1 MTANDLATAGFI
13 DERFRYIIA
22 LLQQPGAGT
31 ASGSAA
37 PGEVVLYSVQK
48 LAAVLD
54 VHPETV
60 RAWVRTGK
68 RGRSGQTIKLQAFRF
83 TAEPRIPWPA
93 LLAYE
98 RGEDFDLSTLP
109 APTQLPPEAQAP
121 PPKLD
126 TPAAAEP
133 NALRVA

>member
-1 MTANDLATAGFI
+1 MTVNDLATAGFI
-13 DERFRYIIA
+13 DQWMRAVVARLDQLA
-22 LLQQPGAGT
+22 PAPAGAG
-31 ASGSAA
+31 

-60 RAWVRTGK
+60 RAWLRTGK

-98 RGEDFDLSTLP
+98 RGEDFDLAGLP
-109 APTQLPPEAQAP
+109 APTVLPPGAEAVAAP
-121 PPKLD
+121 PRPQ
-126 TPAAAEP
+126 PVGEVP
-133 NALRVA
+133 PLRVAS

>member
-1 MTANDLATAGFI
+1 MTVADLATAGFI
-13 DERFRYIIA
+13 DQWMRTVVARLDQLVPA
-22 LLQQPGAGT
+22 PA
-31 ASGSAA
+31 AA
-37 PGEVVLYSVQK
+37 PGEVVLYSIQK

-68 RGRSGQTIKLQAFRF
+68 RGRDGQLIKLQAYRF

-98 RGEDFDLSTLP
+98 RGEDFDLATLP
-109 APTQLPPEAQAP
+109 APTAAPPEAVAPLPAP
-121 PPKLD
+121 PGRVGEVP
-126 TPAAAEP
+126 P
-133 NALRVA
+133 LRVAS

>member
-1 MTANDLATAGFI
+1 MTVNDLATAGFI
-13 DERFRYIIA
+13 DQWMRAVVAR
-22 LLQQPGAGT
+22 LDHLVP
-31 ASGSAA
+31 ASAAVA

-98 RGEDFDLSTLP
+98 RGEDFDLASLP
-109 APTQLPPEAQAP
+109 VSLPSSDAGCLG
-121 PPKLD
+121 KY
-126 TPAAAEP
+126 
-133 NALRVA
+133 

>member
-1 MTANDLATAGFI
+1 MTVNDLATAGFI
-13 DERFRYIIA
+13 DQWMRAVVAR
-22 LLQQPGAGT
+22 LDQLVP
-31 ASGSAA
+31 ASTGVA

-98 RGEDFDLSTLP
+98 RGEAFDLATLP
-109 APTQLPPEAQAP
+109 APLLLPPKELEPAP
-121 PPKLD
+121 LPPL
-126 TPAAAEP
+126 TPPGKPAV
-133 NALRVA
+133 LRVA

>member
-1 MTANDLATAGFI
+1 MTVNDLATAGFI
-13 DERFRYIIA
+13 DQWMRAVVARLDQLVPA
-22 LLQQPGAGT
+22 PAAG
-31 ASGSAA
+31 

-68 RGRSGQTIKLQAFRF
+68 RGRSGQPIKLQAFRF

-98 RGEDFDLSTLP
+98 RGEDFDLASLP
-109 APTQLPPEAQAP
+109 APMLLPPKELEPAP
-121 PPKLD
+121 LPNLS
-126 TPAAAEP
+126 TPDKP
-133 NALRVA
+133 GALRVA